1 MDPDE
6 LEAWLATRLAQPL
19 PGVDVQHRYAP
30 KPVYEGWRADAR
42 PAGSRHA
49 SALLLIYPGPLG
61 PTVPLTVRHSDLPHH
76 PGQVSLPGGRVG
88 AHESAED
95 AALRETFEEIGVRPE
110 SVRILGP
117 LSTLWIIVSNHL
129 LEPYVGF

>member
-61 PTVPLTVRHSDLPHH
+61 PTVPLTVRHSDLPHPAQARTELH
-76 PGQVSLPGGRVG
+76 AARPIPSLLHGEQEPD
-88 AHESAED
+88 STED
-95 AALRETFEEIGVRPE
+95 A
-110 SVRILGP
+110 
-117 LSTLWIIVSNHL
+117 
-129 LEPYVGF
+129 